1 MSWLHLSDKHNPWG
15 QPGNQNRGGGRK
27 GSGGNGRGP
36 GGSHGGPEHPDL
48 DELLRQAREQFGGGM
63 GGKSN
68 FIPLIVLVII
78 GLWFASGIYFVQ
90 PGERGVVQRFG
101 DWNRTKVT
109 EGMGYHFPAPIET
122 VTVINVNNIRKLEIG
137 YREVST
143 RRGDSAIR
151 DVADESLMLTSDAN
165 IVDLDLE
172 VQWNISSAENFLFQ
186 IRDVESTIKK
196 VAESA
201 IREVVGQTQLQL
213 IITTG
218 RDAVSQRV
226 KQIMQDNLDQYQAG
240 VNIVQVLIQD
250 ATVHPEVIPAF
261 EDVVAALQDAETF
274 QNEATIYANDIIPKA
289 RGEAIQMIQEAE
301 AYRESRIARASGD
314 AQRFNEIYA
323 AYVSGKDVTRKR
335 LYLETMEKI
344 MSRAQKIIIDQEEGG
359 SGVVPYLPLNE
370 INRKTGNSQ

>member
-1 MSWLHLSDKHNPWG
+1 MGWLHLSDKHNPWG

-27 GSGGNGRGP
+27 GSGSNGRG
-36 GGSHGGPEHPDL
+36 GSNGPEQPDL

-63 GGKSN
+63 GGQSN
-68 FIPLIVLVII
+68 FIPLIIIVII

-109 EGMGYHFPAPIET
+109 EGMGYHLPSPIET

-137 YREVST
+137 YREVNT
-143 RRGDSAIR
+143 RRGGSAIR

-172 VQWNISSAENFLFQ
+172 VQWNISAAEDFLFQ

-201 IREVVGQTQLQL
+201 IREVVGQTQLQR

-226 KQIMQDNLDQYQAG
+226 KQIMQDNLDQYKAG

-250 ATVHPEVIPAF
+250 ATVHPDVIPAF

-289 RGEAIQMIQEAE
+289 RGEAIQLVQEAE
-301 AYRESRIARASGD
+301 AYRESRVARASGD

-323 AYVSGKDVTRKR
+323 AYVSGKNVTRER

-344 MSRAQKIIIDQEEGG
+344 MSRAQKIIIDQEEGS

-370 INRKTGNSQ
+370 INRKSGNTQ